1 MRVSFQQNTSYTPLV
16 VLHPDLR
23 VLNMLFQSLTLE
35 FIHTLLLVVGNLN
48 TAIYKP
54 WGTYLYFYKFNLF
67 EVKYKIYIGNF
78 L

>member
-1 MRVSFQQNTSYTPLV
+1 MLVSFQQKTSYTHLV

-23 VLNMLFQSLTLE
+23 VLNVIFQSLSLE
-35 FIHTLLLVVGNLN
+35 FIHTLVVGNLN
-48 TAIYKP
+48 MSVYKP
-54 WGTYLYFYKFNLF
+54 RGTYLYCYKFNLF